1 MFRPEFLNR
10 VDDIVVF
17 HRLDKTHMLAIVDIQ
32 LEEFASRLAD
42 QRIGF
47 KASDEAKNA
56 LVEEGYDPV
65 YGARP
70 LKRTITRRLE
80 NPVSRLV
87 VSGELAE
94 GGSASGIHGTKRPT
108 YEIECRAQRAYR
120 LSFWRSFLVI
130 LLPRCFE
137 DGIAFNETLMILIQA
152 RTGCLL

>member
-1 MFRPEFLNR
+1 MKLKSTNR

-94 GGSASGIHGTKRPT
+94 GKDLHLGYDGTKREFT
-108 YEIECRAQRAYR
+108 YEIR
-120 LSFWRSFLVI
+120 
-130 LLPRCFE
+130 
-137 DGIAFNETLMILIQA
+137 
-152 RTGCLL
+152 